1 MSSFSNKP
9 LTWTACLSVL
19 VHGLFALGIALAPPP
34 APYVPPPELTEVRLI
49 EVGEMVI
56 PEEMETEITE
66 LIESDAVPAAM
77 SDPLP
82 PPPRLPPRRTS
93 TVAAGTVDGAPGL
106 TGSLVPTGPTVD
118 TSPLPGET
126 EAEREVRLRAAGARI
141 DPRRAAADM
150 VLRGDPGPIMP
161 SGPAGLGDPGGES
174 VRPMTVAEAERV
186 HSDHLGAA
194 AATKTHT
201 TRSARPQLVPHP
213 DGSYTYRGHAFTA
226 TIRPNGDVVFSDRG
240 AVEYDLGSG
249 TGSFDLGDMVMGAAG
264 VDPYAA
270 EREAFMEENE
280 ELIQRLTDEARVATR
295 ARSLGRLRSDLR
307 MRWED
312 RTRSVERR
320 RRDLFRLWDESSE
333 DDDDRAA
340 RDAVIAFIRTN
351 LPEGSEDAYPPSE
364 IAALNARRTS
374 TEAFAPY

>member
-1 MSSFSNKP
+1 MSFTNKS
-9 LTWTACLSVL
+9 LIWTAVLSL
-19 VHGLFALGIALAPPP
+19 GVHALFGLAIALAPAP

-49 EVGEMVI
+49 EVGEMII
-56 PEEMETEITE
+56 PEEMETEIEE
-66 LIESDAVPAAM
+66 LIEATPPAAM
-77 SDPLP
+77 TEPAPPTRSVLPRSPSEVATGASTEPVGITGTLVPL
-82 PPPRLPPRRTS
+82 
-93 TVAAGTVDGAPGL
+93 VAAE
-106 TGSLVPTGPTVD
+106 

-126 EAEREVRLRAAGARI
+126 EAEHERRMRAAGALI
-141 DPRRAAADM
+141 DPRRVASDH
-150 VLRGDPGPIMP
+150 VLRGDPGPIHP

-174 VRPMTVAEAERV
+174 VRAMTVAEAEAL
-186 HSDHLGAA
+186 HSGYLGAA

-201 TRSARPQLVPHP
+201 TRTARPQLVPHP

-226 TIRPNGDVVFSDRG
+226 TIRPNGDVTFSDRG

-270 EREAFMEENE
+270 ERELFMEENQD
-280 ELIQRLTDEARVATR
+280 LIDRLTDEARVATR
-295 ARSLGRLRSDLR
+295 ERSMGRLRHDLR

-312 RTRSVERR
+312 RTHPVERR

-333 DDDDRAA
+333 DADDRAA
-340 RDAVIAFIRTN
+340 RDAIMAFIRTE
-351 LPEGSEDAYPPSE
+351 LPEGSEDAYPASE
-364 IAALNARRTS
+364 VAALNGRRTS